1 MDDQKSAG
9 DTKTTSVDLDQLSV
23 PELTALIEAAEAKR
37 RDKLE
42 GAKTDLLAEFRDR
55 AAQMGLSLET
65 LLSAPA
71 AAGPARKS
79 RKDAGGN
86 LPITYRGPNG
96 ETWSGR
102 GRLPKWLHTV
112 EAEGRNREEF
122 RI

>member
-1 MDDQKSAG
+1 MADPKN
-9 DTKTTSVDLDQLSV
+9 TTVDLDQLSV
-23 PELTALIEAAEAKR
+23 PELTALIQAAEAKR

-55 AAQMGLSLET
+55 AGQMGLSLET

-71 AAGPARKS
+71 PTEKVRKS

-86 LPITYRGPNG
+86 LPVKYRSPNG

-102 GRLPKWLHTV
+102 GRLPKWLHV
-112 EAEGRNREEF
+112 AEAEGRNREEF
-122 RI
+122 KV